1 MKNPVPSLDMPSE
14 AEKVSTG
21 LGRSEELQGGV
32 DESSE
37 RNPDVRDGD
46 PGRYRC
52 PRTAAD
58 QETSGGTPA
67 GCSGTCR
74 S

>member
-1 MKNPVPSLDMPSE
+1 MATLDILSE

-21 LGRSEELQGGV
+21 CGQSEELQGGV

-46 PGRYRC
+46 PGLYRC

-58 QETSGGTPA
+58 QETRGGASA
-67 GCSGTCR
+67 GCKPTCVE
-74 S
+74 